1 MKIGPR
7 LSRLVLALALGCT
20 ALGTLAAE
28 PDQFSDAEKLVFTD
42 PQLANLKEPTSLRYS
57 FVKSGSLEPGFE
69 DEVRID
75 VDSEHKVQGRF
86 LTGPR
91 NFPLPEVEHAEA
103 NPVILYFLERDITDM
118 KRRTTA
124 KSQNYFRN
132 KIRMAMAEAA
142 EIKDTRVTYAGKELP
157 AREVTLLP
165 YAKDPNRVRYQRLA
179 DKRYTIVLAKD
190 VPGGVYQLRS
200 SLPGALPTD
209 APVMEEVLTLTG
221 AETGKA
227 AVAASSPTKQPSTSR

>member
-1 MKIGPR
+1 MNIGPR
-7 LSRLVLALALGCT
+7 LSRLALALVLGCS
-20 ALGTLAAE
+20 ALGALAAE

-57 FVKSGSLEPGFE
+57 FVKSGSLEPGFA

-75 VDSEHKVQGRF
+75 VDAEHKVQGRF

-91 NFPLPEVEHAEA
+91 SFPLPEVEHAEA

-142 EIKDTRVTYAGKELP
+142 QVKDTRVTYAGKEVA

-165 YAKDPNRVRYQRLA
+165 YAKDPNRSRYQKLA
-179 DKRYTIVLAKD
+179 DKRYVFVLAKD

-200 SLPGALPTD
+200 SLPGASVGS

-227 AVAASSPTKQPSTSR
+227 APAASSPNKPSTPR

>member
-7 LSRLVLALALGCT
+7 LSRLALALALGCT
-20 ALGTLAAE
+20 ALGALAADA
-28 PDQFSDAEKLVFTD
+28 DQFSDAEKLVFTD
-42 PQLANLKEPTSLRYS
+42 PQLANLREPTSLRYS
-57 FVKSGSLEPGFE
+57 FVKSGALEPGFE

-75 VDSEHKVQGRF
+75 VGADHKVQGRF

-91 NFPLPEVEHAEA
+91 SFPLPEVEHAEA
-103 NPVILYFLERDITDM
+103 NPVILYFLERDISDM

-124 KSQNYFRN
+124 KSQNYFRT

-142 EIKDTRVTYAGKELP
+142 QVKDTRVTYAGKELP

-165 YAKDPNRVRYQRLA
+165 YAKDPNRARYEKLA
-179 DKRYTIVLAKD
+179 DKRYVFVLAKD
-190 VPGGVYQLRS
+190 VPGGVYQLRT
-200 SLPGALPTD
+200 SLPGALPSD

-221 AETGKA
+221 AEPGKA
-227 AVAASSPTKQPSTSR
+227 AVAASSPTKPSTPR

>member
-7 LSRLVLALALGCT
+7 LSLLALALALGCT
-20 ALGTLAAE
+20 SLGALAAE
-28 PDQFSDAEKLVFTD
+28 SDQFSDAEKLVFSD
-42 PQLANLKEPTSLRYS
+42 PQLANLKEPTRLRYS
-57 FVKSGSLEPGFE
+57 FVKSGSMEPGFE

-75 VDSEHKVQGRF
+75 VDAEHKVQGSF

-91 NFPLPEVEHAEA
+91 SFPLPEVEHAEA

-142 EIKDTRVTYAGKELP
+142 QVKDTQVTYAGKELQ
-157 AREVTLLP
+157 AREVTLQP
-165 YAKDPNRVRYQRLA
+165 YAKDPNRVRYQKLA
-179 DKRYTIVLAKD
+179 DKRYVFVLAKD
-190 VPGGVYQLRS
+190 VPGGVYQLRT

-221 AETGKA
+221 AEAGQA
-227 AVAASSPTKQPSTSR
+227 SLAASSPTKTSTPR

>member
-1 MKIGPR
+1 MKIRPR
-7 LSRLVLALALGCT
+7 LSRLALTVALGMS
-20 ALGTLAAE
+20 TLAAVAAD
-28 PDQFSDAEKLVFTD
+28 PNQFSEAEKLVFTD
-42 PQLANLKEPTSLRYS
+42 PQLANVKGPASLRYS

-69 DEVRID
+69 DEVRIE
-75 VDSEHKVQGRF
+75 VDAQHKVQGRF

-91 NFPLPEVEHAEA
+91 AFPLPEVEHADA

-142 EIKDTRVTYAGKELP
+142 QVKDTQVTYAGKELP
-157 AREVTLLP
+157 AREVTLQP
-165 YAKDPNRVRYQRLA
+165 YAKDPNRVRYQNLA
-179 DKRYTIVLAKD
+179 DKRYVFVLAKD
-190 VPGGVYQLRS
+190 VPGGVYQVRT

-209 APVMEEVLTLTG
+209 APVMEEVLTLAGT
-221 AETGKA
+221 ETGKA
-227 AVAASSPTKQPSTSR
+227 ALAASSPTKTSTPR